1 MIKHDHGF
9 PTVCVFT
16 HTIMRLIHTIEKP
29 FYRQIENEN
38 LHQISC
44 QRIIQILQ
52 LDICIKKFQ
61 KKKSTSTANNQK
73 KNGWISFKTY
83 FDLFLLIQVIFRC
96 SIILTRFSAVIFKNI
111 KHALRLPKACTS
123 DFFSGSQ

>member
-61 KKKSTSTANNQK
+61 KKNRHLPPTIK
-73 KNGWISFKTY
+73 KRMVE
-83 FDLFLLIQVIFRC
+83 FL
-96 SIILTRFSAVIFKNI
+96 SKLTF
-111 KHALRLPKACTS
+111 T
-123 DFFSGSQ
+123 FFY

>member
-61 KKKSTSTANNQK
+61 KKKIDIYRQQSK
-73 KNGWISFKTY
+73 KEWLNF
-83 FDLFLLIQVIFRC
+83 FQNLLSPFSIDSIDFSLQYNVDKIFCRN
-96 SIILTRFSAVIFKNI
+96 FQE
-111 KHALRLPKACTS
+111 H
-123 DFFSGSQ
+123 